1 MPASSKDADSLDY
14 VETPSD
20 DALAGACVERAAR
33 PPSNTKAATERTE
46 SSESADS
53 FV

>member
-1 MPASSKDADSLDY
+1 MPASSKDADPLDY

-20 DALAGACVERAAR
+20 DAPAGACFERAAR
-33 PPSNTKAATERTE
+33 PPSYTKVATGRTE

>member
-1 MPASSKDADSLDY
+1 MSASSKDADPLDY
-14 VETPSD
+14 IETPSD
-20 DALAGACVERAAR
+20 DAPAGAYVERAAR
-33 PPSNTKAATERTE
+33 PPSYTKVATERTG